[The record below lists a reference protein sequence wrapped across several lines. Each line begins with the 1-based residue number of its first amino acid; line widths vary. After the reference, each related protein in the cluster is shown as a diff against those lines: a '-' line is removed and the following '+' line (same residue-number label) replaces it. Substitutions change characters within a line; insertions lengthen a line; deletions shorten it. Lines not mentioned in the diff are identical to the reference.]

1 MRRFDFDCIVWS
13 VAITSQF
20 PIFVGAAVLLAITPG
35 PGIFYV
41 LARSLRGGR
50 REGVLSAAGTFLG
63 GLAHVAAAAFGL
75 SAILAASA
83 IAFETVRYAGAAY
96 LIYLG
101 YRVIR
106 SRGEDMVGELAGDGG
121 GRDTFVRGV
130 FVQGVLTEVLNP
142 KTALFFLSFIPQFV
156 VVREG
161 HVAAQFLMLGA
172 ISVTLNTCA
181 DLVVACFAGPLG
193 SRMKESARFRSR
205 QRAASGAAMIGLGV
219 YVATARG
226 KA

>member
-1 MRRFDFDCIVWS
+1 VVFLS
-13 VAITSQF
+13 
-20 PIFVGAAVLLAITPG
+20 AALILAITPG

-63 GLAHVAAAAFGL
+63 GLVHVAAAAFGL

-101 YRVIR
+101 YRMIR
-106 SRGEDMVGELAGDGG
+106 SRHEEMSEGKVEASGS
-121 GRDTFVRGV
+121 RSTFA
-130 FVQGVLTEVLNP
+130 QGVMTEVLNP

-156 VVREG
+156 SLQQG

-181 DLVVACFAGPLG
+181 DLLVACFAGPLG
-193 SRMKESARFRSR
+193 SRMKRNANFRSR
-205 QRAASGAAMIGLGV
+205 QRGASGVVMIGLGV
-219 YVATARG
+219 YVAAARG
-226 KA
+226 RS

>member
-1 MRRFDFDCIVWS
+1 MLLTPRFLVFL
-13 VAITSQF
+13 T
-20 PIFVGAAVLLAITPG
+20 AAVILAITPG

-50 REGVLSAAGTFLG
+50 KEGVLSAAGTFLG
-63 GLAHVAAAAFGL
+63 GLVHVAAAAFGL

-101 YRVIR
+101 YRMIR
-106 SRGEDMVGELAGDGG
+106 SRNQDLALDSAGTSGG
-121 GRDTFVRGV
+121 TFI
-130 FVQGVLTEVLNP
+130 QGVMTEVLNP

-156 VVREG
+156 SVQQG
-161 HVAAQFLMLGA
+161 QVALQFLLLGA

-181 DLVVACFAGPLG
+181 DVLVACFAGPLG
-193 SRMKESARFRSR
+193 SSMKRNAKLRSG
-205 QRAASGAAMIGLGV
+205 QRTASGVAMIGLGV
-219 YVATARG
+219 YVAAARG
-226 KA
+226 RS

>member
-1 MRRFDFDCIVWS
+1 VQLLHARGIFYDCSVVFLSSRFLVFLS
-13 VAITSQF
+13 
-20 PIFVGAAVLLAITPG
+20 AALVLAITPG

-63 GLAHVAAAAFGL
+63 GLVHVAAAAFGL

-101 YRVIR
+101 YRMIR
-106 SRGEDMVGELAGDGG
+106 SRHEAMNVGELDAGAS
-121 GRDTFVRGV
+121 RNTLA
-130 FVQGVLTEVLNP
+130 QGVMTEVLNP

-156 VVREG
+156 LLQQGR
-161 HVAAQFLMLGA
+161 VAEQFLVLGA

-181 DLVVACFAGPLG
+181 DLVVAFFAGPLG
-193 SRMKESARFRSR
+193 SAMKRNARFRSR

-219 YVATARG
+219 YVAVETRH
-226 KA
+226 

>member
-1 MRRFDFDCIVWS
+1 V
-13 VAITSQF
+13 VITSRL
-20 PIFVGAAVLLAITPG
+20 PIFLGAALVLAITPG

-50 REGVLSAAGTFLG
+50 REGLLSTAGTFLG
-63 GLAHVAAAAFGL
+63 GLVHVAGAAFGL

-101 YRVIR
+101 YQMIR
-106 SRGEDMVGELAGDGG
+106 SRHQEALALDPGAS
-121 GRDTFVRGV
+121 RGT
-130 FVQGVLTEVLNP
+130 FVQGVMTEVLNP

-156 VVREG
+156 SVQQG
-161 HVAAQFLMLGA
+161 HVVAQFLTLGV

-181 DLVVACFAGPLG
+181 DIVVACFAGPLG
-193 SRMKESARFRSR
+193 ARMKRSAKLRSR
-205 QRAASGAAMIGLGV
+205 QRAGSGVAMIGLGI

-226 KA
+226 RS

>member
-1 MRRFDFDCIVWS
+1 VFLS
-13 VAITSQF
+13 
-20 PIFVGAAVLLAITPG
+20 AALVLAITPG

-63 GLAHVAAAAFGL
+63 GLVHVAAAAFGL

-83 IAFETVRYAGAAY
+83 VAFETVRYAGAAY

-101 YRVIR
+101 YRMIR
-106 SRGEDMVGELAGDGG
+106 TRNQDTVAFEVAGAT
-121 GRDTFVRGV
+121 RNTFW
-130 FVQGVLTEVLNP
+130 QGVMTEVLNP

-156 VVREG
+156 SVQQG
-161 HVAAQFLMLGA
+161 HVATQFLMLGA

-193 SRMKESARFRSR
+193 SRMMRSAKLRSR
-205 QRAASGAAMIGLGV
+205 QRAASGVAMLGLGV

-226 KA
+226 RS

>member
-1 MRRFDFDCIVWS
+1 LYRLSVVVTSRFL
-13 VAITSQF
+13 
-20 PIFVGAAVLLAITPG
+20 IFLSAAVVLAITPG

-41 LARSLRGGR
+41 LARSLKGGR

-63 GLAHVAAAAFGL
+63 GLVHVAAAAFGL

-83 IAFETVRYAGAAY
+83 IAFQTVKYAGAAY

-101 YRVIR
+101 YRMIR
-106 SRGEDMVGELAGDGG
+106 SREQEMYDGDAGVSGS
-121 GRDTFVRGV
+121 TFA
-130 FVQGVLTEVLNP
+130 QGVMTEVLNP

-156 VVREG
+156 SVEQG

-181 DLVVACFAGPLG
+181 DVVVACFAGPLG
-193 SRMKESARFRSR
+193 ARMKRSAKLRRR
-205 QRAASGAAMIGLGV
+205 QRAASGVAMIGLGL

-226 KA
+226 NQ

>member
-1 MRRFDFDCIVWS
+1 MLVTPRFLVFLS
-13 VAITSQF
+13 
-20 PIFVGAAVLLAITPG
+20 AALVLAITPG

-63 GLAHVAAAAFGL
+63 GLAHVGAAAFGL

-83 IAFETVRYAGAAY
+83 IAFEIVRYAGAAY

-101 YRVIR
+101 FRMIR
-106 SRGEDMVGELAGDGG
+106 SRHEDMNQDQVESSS
-121 GRDTFVRGV
+121 GRNTFI
-130 FVQGVLTEVLNP
+130 QGVMTEVLNP

-156 VVREG
+156 SLKQG
-161 HVAAQFLMLGA
+161 HVAGQFLVLGA

-181 DLVVACFAGPLG
+181 DLLVACFAGPLG
-193 SRMKESARFRSR
+193 SRMKRSQKFRSG
-205 QRAASGAAMIGLGV
+205 QRTASGAAMIGLGV
-219 YVATARG
+219 YVATAR
-226 KA
+226 ARS

>member
-1 MRRFDFDCIVWS
+1 MIVALPVFSRFVVFL
-13 VAITSQF
+13 
-20 PIFVGAAVLLAITPG
+20 GAALVLAITPG

-50 REGVLSAAGTFLG
+50 REGVLSSAGTFLG

-101 YRVIR
+101 YQMIR
-106 SRGEDMVGELAGDGG
+106 TRHAEAALDAVSATGG
-121 GRDTFVRGV
+121 TFA
-130 FVQGVLTEVLNP
+130 QGVMTEVLNP

-156 VVREG
+156 SLQQG
-161 HVAAQFLMLGA
+161 HVAAQFLVLGA

-181 DLVVACFAGPLG
+181 DLVVVFFAGPLG
-193 SRMKESARFRSR
+193 ARMKRSAKLQSG
-205 QRAASGAAMIGLGV
+205 QRTASGVAMIGLGF
-219 YVATARG
+219 YVAASRART
-226 KA
+226 

>member
-1 MRRFDFDCIVWS
+1 LV
-13 VAITSQF
+13 
-20 PIFVGAAVLLAITPG
+20 LAITPG

-50 REGVLSAAGTFLG
+50 REGVLSSAGTFLG
-63 GLAHVAAAAFGL
+63 GLVHVTAAAFGL

-83 IAFETVRYAGAAY
+83 VAFETVRYAGAAY

-101 YRVIR
+101 YRMIR
-106 SRGEDMVGELAGDGG
+106 SRNDEAVALESAGSP
-121 GRDTFVRGV
+121 RNTLL
-130 FVQGVLTEVLNP
+130 QGVMTEVLNP

-156 VVREG
+156 ALRAG
-161 HVAAQFLMLGA
+161 HVAVQFLALGA

-193 SRMKESARFRSR
+193 SVMQRNAKFRSR
-205 QRAASGAAMIGLGV
+205 QRTASGAAMIGLGV
-219 YVATARG
+219 YVATARSRT
-226 KA
+226 

>member
-1 MRRFDFDCIVWS
+1 VVLTSRFLVFLS
-13 VAITSQF
+13 
-20 PIFVGAAVLLAITPG
+20 AALILAITPG

-63 GLAHVAAAAFGL
+63 GLVHVAAAAFGL

-101 YRVIR
+101 YRMIR
-106 SRGEDMVGELAGDGG
+106 SRHEEMAMEAAGAAGG
-121 GRDTFVRGV
+121 T
-130 FVQGVLTEVLNP
+130 FVQGVTTEMLNP

-156 VVREG
+156 SVQQG
-161 HVAAQFLMLGA
+161 HVAAQFLLLGA

-181 DLVVACFAGPLG
+181 DLLVACFAGPLG
-193 SRMKESARFRSR
+193 ARMKRSAKLRSG
-205 QRAASGAAMIGLGV
+205 QRAASGVAMIGLGV
-219 YVATARG
+219 YVATAR
-226 KA
+226 ARR

>member
-1 MRRFDFDCIVWS
+1 VLTARFVVFL
-13 VAITSQF
+13 
-20 PIFVGAAVLLAITPG
+20 GAALMLAITPG

-50 REGVLSAAGTFLG
+50 REGVLSASGTLLG
-63 GLAHVAAAAFGL
+63 GLVHVAAAAFGL

-101 YRVIR
+101 YRMIR
-106 SRGEDMVGELAGDGG
+106 SRDQEAIALDSGHALRG
-121 GRDTFVRGV
+121 TFI
-130 FVQGVLTEVLNP
+130 QGVTTEVLNP

-156 VVREG
+156 SVQQG
-161 HVAAQFLMLGA
+161 HVAAQFLLLGA
-172 ISVTLNTCA
+172 ISVTLNTAA

-193 SRMKESARFRSR
+193 SKMKRSAMLRSR
-205 QRAASGAAMIGLGV
+205 QRTASGVAMIGLGV
-219 YVATARG
+219 YVATAR
-226 KA
+226 ART

>member
-1 MRRFDFDCIVWS
+1 MVFLS
-13 VAITSQF
+13 
-20 PIFVGAAVLLAITPG
+20 AALILAITPG

-63 GLAHVAAAAFGL
+63 GLVHVAAAAFGL

-101 YRVIR
+101 YRMIR
-106 SRGEDMVGELAGDGG
+106 SRREEMSDGDLEPSG
-121 GRDTFVRGV
+121 VRGT
-130 FVQGVLTEVLNP
+130 FAQGVTTEVLNP

-156 VVREG
+156 SVERG
-161 HVAAQFLMLGA
+161 HVAEQFLMLGA

-181 DLVVACFAGPLG
+181 DLLVACFAGPLG
-193 SRMKESARFRSR
+193 SRMKRSAKLRSR
-205 QRAASGAAMIGLGV
+205 QRAASGVAMIGLGV

-226 KA
+226 RS

>member
-1 MRRFDFDCIVWS
+1 MILTPRFL
-13 VAITSQF
+13 
-20 PIFVGAAVLLAITPG
+20 IFFSAALLLAVTPG

-41 LARSLRGGR
+41 LARSLRGGP

-63 GLAHVAAAAFGL
+63 GLVHVAAAAFGL

-101 YRVIR
+101 CRMIR
-106 SRGEDMVGELAGDGG
+106 NRQQDAVALDSERASRG
-121 GRDTFVRGV
+121 T
-130 FVQGVLTEVLNP
+130 FVQGIMTEVLNP

-156 VVREG
+156 SVQQG
-161 HVAAQFLMLGA
+161 HVAEQFLMLGA

-181 DLVVACFAGPLG
+181 DLLVACFAGPLG
-193 SRMKESARFRSR
+193 SRMKRNAKLRSR
-205 QRAASGAAMIGLGV
+205 QRTASGLAMIGLGV
-219 YVATARG
+219 YVATAR
-226 KA
+226 ARS

>member
-1 MRRFDFDCIVWS
+1 M
-13 VAITSQF
+13 ITSRF
-20 PIFVGAAVLLAITPG
+20 VIFLGAALVLAITPG

-63 GLAHVAAAAFGL
+63 GLVHVGAATFGL

-101 YRVIR
+101 YRMIR
-106 SRGEDMVGELAGDGG
+106 SRHEEAAVLESGDAS
-121 GRDTFVRGV
+121 RGTLI
-130 FVQGVLTEVLNP
+130 QGVMTEVLNP

-156 VVREG
+156 SVQQG
-161 HVAAQFLMLGA
+161 HIALQFLTLGA

-181 DLVVACFAGPLG
+181 DLLVACFAGPLG
-193 SRMKESARFRSR
+193 SRMKRSAKLRSR
-205 QRAASGAAMIGLGV
+205 QRAASGFAMIGLGV
-219 YVATARG
+219 YVAAARG
-226 KA
+226 RG

>member
-1 MRRFDFDCIVWS
+1 LV
-13 VAITSQF
+13 
-20 PIFVGAAVLLAITPG
+20 LAITPG

-50 REGVLSAAGTFLG
+50 REGFLSAGGTFLG
-63 GLAHVAAAAFGL
+63 GLVHVAAAAFGL

-83 IAFETVRYAGAAY
+83 VAFDTVRYAGAAY

-101 YRVIR
+101 YRMIR
-106 SRGEDMVGELAGDGG
+106 DREADAVLDAALGARG
-121 GRDTFVRGV
+121 TFL
-130 FVQGVLTEVLNP
+130 QGVTTEILNP

-156 VVREG
+156 SVREG

-181 DLVVACFAGPLG
+181 DLLVACFAGPLG
-193 SRMKESARFRSR
+193 ARMKRDRKLRSR
-205 QRAASGAAMIGLGV
+205 QRAASGVAMIGLGV
-219 YVATARG
+219 YVAAARG
-226 KA
+226 RS

>member
-1 MRRFDFDCIVWS
+1 VVFLS
-13 VAITSQF
+13 
-20 PIFVGAAVLLAITPG
+20 AALILAITPG

-63 GLAHVAAAAFGL
+63 GLVHVAAAAFGL

-101 YRVIR
+101 YRMIR
-106 SRGEDMVGELAGDGG
+106 GRHEEMNEGELETSGS
-121 GRDTFVRGV
+121 RSTFA
-130 FVQGVLTEVLNP
+130 QGVMTEVLNP

-156 VVREG
+156 SVQQG
-161 HVAAQFLMLGA
+161 HVAAQFLTLGA

-181 DLVVACFAGPLG
+181 DLLVACFAGPLG
-193 SRMKESARFRSR
+193 SRMKRSVKLRSR
-205 QRAASGAAMIGLGV
+205 QRAVSGVAMIGLGV

-226 KA
+226 RS

>member
-1 MRRFDFDCIVWS
+1 VVVTSRFL
-13 VAITSQF
+13 
-20 PIFVGAAVLLAITPG
+20 IFLGAALVLAITPG

-63 GLAHVAAAAFGL
+63 GLVHVAAAAFGL

-83 IAFETVRYAGAAY
+83 IAFDTVRYAGAAY

-101 YRVIR
+101 FRMIR
-106 SRGEDMVGELAGDGG
+106 DRHQDDAGALDVAGAGRGAFG
-121 GRDTFVRGV
+121 
-130 FVQGVLTEVLNP
+130 QGVMTEVLNP

-156 VVREG
+156 SVQQG

-172 ISVTLNTCA
+172 ISVALNTCA

-193 SRMKESARFRSR
+193 SRMKHSAKLRSR
-205 QRAASGAAMIGLGV
+205 QRAGSGVAMIGLGV
-219 YVATARG
+219 YVATAR
-226 KA
+226 ARSL

>member
-1 MRRFDFDCIVWS
+1 LYRLKLVD
-13 VAITSQF
+13 TSRF
-20 PIFVGAAVLLAITPG
+20 PIFLRAAVVLAITPG

-63 GLAHVAAAAFGL
+63 GLVHVAAAAFGL

-101 YRVIR
+101 YRMIR
-106 SRGEDMVGELAGDGG
+106 SRHEEMENGELRVGG
-121 GRDTFVRGV
+121 NTFS
-130 FVQGVLTEVLNP
+130 QGVMTEVLNP

-156 VVREG
+156 SVQQG
-161 HVAAQFLMLGA
+161 HVAEQFLLLGS

-181 DLVVACFAGPLG
+181 DVVVACFAGPLG
-193 SRMKESARFRSR
+193 ARMKSSAKLRSR
-205 QRAASGAAMIGLGV
+205 QRAASGVAMIGLGV
-219 YVATARG
+219 YVAAARG
-226 KA
+226 RN

>member
-1 MRRFDFDCIVWS
+1 LYRLS
-13 VAITSQF
+13 VVITSRF
-20 PIFVGAAVLLAITPG
+20 SIFLSAAVVLAITPG

-63 GLAHVAAAAFGL
+63 GLVHVAGAAFGL

-83 IAFETVRYAGAAY
+83 IAFQTVKYAGAAY

-101 YRVIR
+101 YQMIR
-106 SRGEDMVGELAGDGG
+106 SRQQEMNDSDPGVSGG
-121 GRDTFVRGV
+121 TFA
-130 FVQGVLTEVLNP
+130 QGVMTEVLNP

-156 VVREG
+156 SVQQG

-181 DLVVACFAGPLG
+181 DVLVACFAGPLG
-193 SRMKESARFRSR
+193 ARMKRSAKLRSR
-205 QRAASGAAMIGLGV
+205 QRAASGVAMIGLGV

-226 KA
+226 RS

>member
-1 MRRFDFDCIVWS
+1 MVVTSRFL
-13 VAITSQF
+13 
-20 PIFVGAAVLLAITPG
+20 IFLGAALVLAVTPG

-50 REGVLSAAGTFLG
+50 REGALSAAGTFLG
-63 GLAHVAAAAFGL
+63 GLVHVAAAAFGL

-101 YRVIR
+101 FRMIR
-106 SRGEDMVGELAGDGG
+106 SRDQEAALEAAGATRG
-121 GRDTFVRGV
+121 TFL
-130 FVQGVLTEVLNP
+130 QGVITEVLNP

-156 VVREG
+156 SVRQG

-181 DLVVACFAGPLG
+181 DLLVACFAGPLG
-193 SRMKESARFRSR
+193 ARMKRSATLRRR
-205 QRAASGAAMIGLGV
+205 QRAGSGVAMIGLGV
-219 YVATARG
+219 YVAASRARS
-226 KA
+226 